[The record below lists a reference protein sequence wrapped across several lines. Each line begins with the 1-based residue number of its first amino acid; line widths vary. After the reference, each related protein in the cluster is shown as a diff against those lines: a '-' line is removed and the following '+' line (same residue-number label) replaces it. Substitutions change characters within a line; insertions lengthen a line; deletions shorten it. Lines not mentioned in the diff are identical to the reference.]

1 MRSSFVRFFVVIF
14 LVVAMS
20 GCATAYQP
28 NAWSGGYKDYTLGNN
43 TYEVWF
49 GGNGYTQKEKVVEFA
64 LLRSAEVTLEK
75 GFTYFTI
82 LESKTDS
89 SYKYE
94 YFSYSHTNIIQCF
107 NEEPVGIKISI
118 YNAKKIRNNLQIK
131 YQLSYM
137 KSIEE
142 DKRELG

>member
-1 MRSSFVRFFVVIF
+1 MISDFTKFFVMTF

-28 NAWSGGYKDYTLGNN
+28 NAWSGGYKDYALGNN

-49 GGNGYTQKEKVVEFA
+49 GGNGHTKKDKVVEFA

-107 NEEPVGIKISI
+107 NEEPIGVQTSI
-118 YNAKKIRNNLQIK
+118 YNAQKIKNNLEIK
-131 YQLSYM
+131 YQLSYA
-137 KSIEE
+137 KSID
-142 DKRELG
+142 DKEKLG